1 MPTSNDRG
9 ADVSELQQIV
19 DDLVA
24 EGLPGAVALVDRSGE
39 TATAVAGLATAAGSP
54 VSEASLFRIA
64 SLTKPV
70 LGALTMSLID
80 DGTLA
85 LSDEIDRWIPEL
97 AEPRVLRTPAAPL
110 DDTVPADR
118 PITVEDLLTFR
129 SGIGF
134 PSDFS
139 YPVVGLIGAL
149 VQQVPGQSVPAA
161 GIEDWLGRLAGVPL
175 VHQPGAG
182 WTYNTSAD
190 ILGVV
195 VARATGRDLP
205 ALLRERILEPLGMAD
220 TGFAVA
226 SGSDGRLTDQW
237 DDTGRALVEPAA
249 SSEFLTEPAFPS
261 GAGGLVSTVGDCH
274 RFGRMLVGRG
284 ALDGVRVLS
293 PESVGAMLTDQLT
306 AAQRASGSLF
316 LDGQGWG
323 YCGSV
328 DGDGPNPWNVAGRYG
343 WLGGTGTA
351 AHVVPASGTVVVL
364 LTPVMLAGPTDTARF
379 QRLWSY
385 SAAG

>member
-1 MPTSNDRG
+1 
-9 ADVSELQQIV
+9 
-19 DDLVA
+19 VA
-24 EGLPGAVALVDRSGE
+24 
-39 TATAVAGLATAAGSP
+39 
-54 VSEASLFRIA
+54 
-64 SLTKPV
+64 
-70 LGALTMSLID
+70 
-80 DGTLA
+80 
-85 LSDEIDRWIPEL
+85 
-97 AEPRVLRTPAAPL
+97 AE
-110 DDTVPADR
+110 R

-139 YPVVGLIGAL
+139 YPVVDLIGGL

-161 GIEDWLGRLAGVPL
+161 GIEDWLGRLASVPL

-195 VARATGRDLP
+195 LARATGGGLP
-205 ALLRERILEPLGMAD
+205 AVMRTRIFEPLGMAD

-237 DDTGRALVEPAA
+237 DATGQALVEPAA

-261 GAGGLVSTVGDCH
+261 GGGGLVSTVGDLH
-274 RFGRMLVGRG
+274 RFGRMLAGRG
-284 ALDGVRVLS
+284 AVDGIRVLS
-293 PESVGAMLTDQLT
+293 APSVDAMLTNHLS
-306 AAQRASGSLF
+306 AAQRQSGALF

-328 DGDGPNPWNVAGRYG
+328 DLGGPNPWNVAGRYG
-343 WLGGTGTA
+343 WIGGTGTA
-351 AHVVPASGTVVVL
+351 AHVIPASGTVAVL
-364 LTPVMLAGPTDTARF
+364 LTPAMLAGPTDSERF
-379 QRLWSY
+379 QRFWSY
-385 SAAG
+385 STSG